1 MTRVVTV
8 QELKTEAEAL
18 LQSVR
23 AGETVEIEVDG
34 RTVATLRPAE
44 AAPAEPIRR
53 KPGLWK
59 GKLDPATA
67 KALEE
72 PLPEDILRLFYGE
85 EE

>member
-34 RTVATLRPAE
+34 RTVATLQPAE

-59 GKLDPATA
+59 GKIWVADDFDELPDDVM
-67 KALEE
+67 KA
-72 PLPEDILRLFYGE
+72 FYGE
-85 EE
+85 DP